1 MITWMQKHRKYLVVT
16 IWISTIAFVGA
27 GFVGWGVYDYNT
39 DRASSVA
46 KVGEEKITIKQFQ
59 NAYSNLYNYYNEK
72 VFKGTLT
79 KEKAKEL
86 KLDNLTINQLIREA
100 LLLNYAHDLG
110 IGALDKELKEKLV
123 NMKIFQKNGVFDKD
137 QYYLVLKRIGQKPKE
152 FEDGLKKEIVLNKL
166 RSIISPKTT
175 VLEEEVFGASFFMED
190 KLEISTIKTADI
202 NVSIDENQTKEFW
215 QKNKNRYVK
224 ATTYETEVIR
234 VGQKDINIT
243 ENEISDFYKSEKFR
257 YKDEKGKILSLDKA
271 KDKVAKDLR
280 FKKAKKIALKK
291 YLLLKKG
298 KIKAEEK
305 VTFTQMSDKEILQ
318 KLKNAKK
325 GDILK
330 PIKEKS
336 GYLVIKLD
344 IINLPKPM
352 NYEEAKD
359 LAKADLIQTKKL
371 ELLEKKAMTMLN
383 DFKGKEIGFIS
394 RDDYK
399 KLEEENFDQNE
410 AVELLNNIFAST
422 QKRGYYIFKD
432 KAVLYKILEQK
443 LLDDKKLKENKD
455 IIVQN
460 INKLKESAVENSLIA
475 KLQNRYKIEKYYK

>member
-175 VLEEEVFGASFFMED
+175 VLEAEVFGASFFMED
-190 KLEISTIKTADI
+190 KLEIATIKTADI

-215 QKNKNRYVK
+215 EKNKNRYVK

-271 KDKVAKDLR
+271 KDKVNSDENTVK
-280 FKKAKKIALKK
+280 KKAYEIYSKLEEGADFDKLVQKYSAGPSIDQGGDIGVLKQGEGLPEFEKVAFNLDNGEFSKPFRTKHGWNIIKVLDKKERTFISLEKK
-291 YLLLKKG
+291 HDEIELLLKKQ
-298 KIKAEEK
+298 KARTLEMEWFEK
-305 VTFTQMSDKEILQ
+305 QRSRTYIEIL
-318 KLKNAKK
+318 
-325 GDILK
+325 
-330 PIKEKS
+330 S
-336 GYLVIKLD
+336 
-344 IINLPKPM
+344 
-352 NYEEAKD
+352 
-359 LAKADLIQTKKL
+359 
-371 ELLEKKAMTMLN
+371 
-383 DFKGKEIGFIS
+383 
-394 RDDYK
+394 
-399 KLEEENFDQNE
+399 
-410 AVELLNNIFAST
+410 VE
-422 QKRGYYIFKD
+422 
-432 KAVLYKILEQK
+432 
-443 LLDDKKLKENKD
+443 
-455 IIVQN
+455 
-460 INKLKESAVENSLIA
+460 
-475 KLQNRYKIEKYYK
+475 